1 MTIDLTQFHDAFF
14 EESFEALDSMEA
26 ALLKLDIGAPEP
38 ELINTIFRVA
48 HSIKGGSATFGF
60 SDIASFTHSLET
72 LLDELRSG
80 GMQVTLAISD
90 LLLKSVDV
98 MRAML
103 RSTQAK
109 QPLDMQKVSDL
120 QFDLEL
126 TIAQKNSAPPAKP
139 APAPAA
145 APAAT
150 APGGAV
156 ASTSG
161 VPAGAVPAGA
171 ASTTA
176 PVATVGA
183 AGAPGAA
190 GAAGAAAPAA
200 TAPVA
205 AVVATPYG
213 APVGASPAA
222 TGSAATA
229 SAAAGP
235 GHATASPAAAT
246 ATAST
251 SRGWEISF
259 RPYRELFARGNDPL
273 RMLRE
278 LAELG
283 DLTVHV
289 DTSALPTFS
298 DLDSQSCYLAWNLE
312 LAGDVLEADIKQ
324 VFEWAEG
331 DCDLELRQVGAPEA
345 NAAALAPAPAAGDA
359 TQATLVDGPAP
370 NATAE
375 SQPAI
380 HADRSAS
387 AGAADA
393 AVADAILSATDHK
406 PDAPAHNT
414 TAASAPAAT
423 PAASAPAAPTH
434 QPTLS
439 PVKENKPDTPVAAI
453 GDSGSIRVSVEK
465 IDELMNTVG
474 ELVITQA
481 MLSQLG
487 TAMEG
492 PNAEK
497 LRAGLAQLERN
508 TRELQE
514 SVMRVRMLPISFV
527 FSRFPRMVR
536 DIAQRLGKQIDL
548 KLTGEQT
555 ELDKTVLEKI
565 GDPLVHLVRNSIDHG
580 IEMPDARIAAGKP
593 AAGTV
598 HLDACH
604 RGGNIAVE
612 VSDDGG
618 GLDKDRILAKARQR
632 GLVGPNDA
640 LTDDQ
645 IHDLIFLP
653 GFSTAEKT
661 TDLSGRG
668 VGMDVV
674 RRNVKELGGKIELR
688 SEQGKGSRF
697 IITLPLTLAI
707 VDGQSVAVGSETY
720 IIPLISIVESMRLK
734 ETAISRLSGHN
745 EVFSFRG
752 DYLPIIRLHELFG
765 VEPRARALHE
775 GLVVIAEG
783 DGRRVGLFVDDLLG
797 QQQVV
802 IKSLEANYGHVE
814 GVSGA
819 TILGDG
825 SVALIL
831 DVTGIIHAASMR
843 AAA

>member
-80 GMQVTLAISD
+80 GMQVTLVISD
-90 LLLKSVDV
+90 VLLKSVDV

-109 QPLDMQKVSDL
+109 QPLDMQRVSDL

-126 TIAQKNSAPPAKP
+126 MIAQKNA
-139 APAPAA
+139 APAPTVIPEAIAHLAAAVTA
-145 APAAT
+145 APAASAPAT
-150 APGGAV
+150 AAP
-156 ASTSG
+156 TSA
-161 VPAGAVPAGA
+161 PAGA
-171 ASTTA
+171 S
-176 PVATVGA
+176 
-183 AGAPGAA
+183 
-190 GAAGAAAPAA
+190 A
-200 TAPVA
+200 TAPSA
-205 AVVATPYG
+205 TTPALTAVTNTVDT
-213 APVGASPAA
+213 VPAA
-222 TGSAATA
+222 
-229 SAAAGP
+229 
-235 GHATASPAAAT
+235 
-246 ATAST
+246 
-251 SRGWEISF
+251 RGWEISF

-283 DLTVHV
+283 ELTVHA
-289 DTSALPTFS
+289 DLSALPNFA
-298 DLDSQSCYLAWNLE
+298 DLEAQSCYLAWKLE
-312 LAGDVLEADIKQ
+312 LAGDVAQDAIKQ

-331 DCDLELRQVGAPEA
+331 DCDLELRKVDAAPTAGPIEST
-345 NAAALAPAPAAGDA
+345 AA
-359 TQATLVDGPAP
+359 GPAP
-370 NATAE
+370 TAV
-375 SQPAI
+375 AGT
-380 HADRSAS
+380 AS
-387 AGAADA
+387 AGTAVVVDVAAATAAPASDA
-393 AVADAILSATDHK
+393 AVADAILSGK
-406 PDAPAHNT
+406 
-414 TAASAPAAT
+414 AASADEPKHDPSAQTATTQAAVT
-423 PAASAPAAPTH
+423 PAAAPVVAA
-434 QPTLS
+434 
-439 PVKENKPDTPVAAI
+439 VKEGKPETTSVSAI

-487 TAMEG
+487 TVLDG

-580 IEMPDARIAAGKP
+580 IEMPEARIAAGKP

-618 GLDKDRILAKARQR
+618 GLDKDRILAKARSR
-632 GLVGPNDA
+632 GLVGQNDV

-688 SEQGKGSRF
+688 SERGKGSRF

-707 VDGQSVAVGSETY
+707 VDGQSVAVGAETY

-734 ETAISRLSGHN
+734 ETGISRLSGHN

-765 VEPRARALHE
+765 VEPRTRALHE

-831 DVTGIIHAASMR
+831 DVTGIIAAASMR

>member
-60 SDIASFTHSLET
+60 SDIASFTHSCET

-80 GMQVTLAISD
+80 GMQVSLEISD
-90 LLLKSVDV
+90 LLLKTVDV

-103 RSTQAK
+103 RSTQSK
-109 QPLDMQKVSDL
+109 QPMNMQKVSDV
-120 QFDLEL
+120 QFDVEMM
-126 TIAQKNSAPPAKP
+126 IAQKNNAPAKP
-139 APAPAA
+139 AAAPVKAAPAAVPAPAA
-145 APAAT
+145 A
-150 APGGAV
+150 AP
-156 ASTSG
+156 
-161 VPAGAVPAGA
+161 
-171 ASTTA
+171 
-176 PVATVGA
+176 
-183 AGAPGAA
+183 
-190 GAAGAAAPAA
+190 AAPA
-200 TAPVA
+200 T
-205 AVVATPYG
+205 
-213 APVGASPAA
+213 SP
-222 TGSAATA
+222 
-229 SAAAGP
+229 
-235 GHATASPAAAT
+235 AT
-246 ATAST
+246 ATSAST
-251 SRGWEISF
+251 APPRWEISF

-273 RMLRE
+273 RMMRE

-283 DLTVHV
+283 ELTINV
-289 DTSALPTFS
+289 DVSALPGFEQ
-298 DLDSQSCYLAWNLE
+298 LDAQSCYLAWKLE
-312 LAGDVLEADIKQ
+312 LAGDVPEDAIKQ

-331 DCDLELRQVGAPEA
+331 DCDLELRRVGTGT
-345 NAAALAPAPAAGDA
+345 AAAVAAEPVVVETEPAPSQAA
-359 TQATLVDGPAP
+359 L
-370 NATAE
+370 
-375 SQPAI
+375 
-380 HADRSAS
+380 
-387 AGAADA
+387 
-393 AVADAILSATDHK
+393 ADAILSSTAPAIEEPKPEPAAPVATAPTLTAVKDTK
-406 PDAPAHNT
+406 PDASIGA
-414 TAASAPAAT
+414 
-423 PAASAPAAPTH
+423 
-434 QPTLS
+434 
-439 PVKENKPDTPVAAI
+439 V

-487 TAMEG
+487 AALEG
-492 PNAEK
+492 GNAEK

-580 IEMPDARIAAGKP
+580 IEMPDVRVAAGKD
-593 AAGTV
+593 AVGTV

-632 GLVGPNDA
+632 GLVGPNDI

-707 VDGQSVAVGSETY
+707 VDGQSVAVGTETY

-734 ETAISRLSGHN
+734 ETSISRLSGHN

>member
-90 LLLKSVDV
+90 VLLKSVDV

-103 RSTQAK
+103 RSTQSK
-109 QPLDMQKVSDL
+109 QPLDMQRVSDL

-126 TIAQKNSAPPAKP
+126 MIAQKNAAP
-139 APAPAA
+139 APTTIPDAIAHLVAAAPAA
-145 APAAT
+145 APAA
-150 APGGAV
+150 
-156 ASTSG
+156 
-161 VPAGAVPAGA
+161 
-171 ASTTA
+171 
-176 PVATVGA
+176 
-183 AGAPGAA
+183 
-190 GAAGAAAPAA
+190 AAAPAPA
-200 TAPVA
+200 PAPSAASNAAPVA
-205 AVVATPYG
+205 PAAPASVATNTTDT
-213 APVGASPAA
+213 VPAA
-222 TGSAATA
+222 T
-229 SAAAGP
+229 
-235 GHATASPAAAT
+235 
-246 ATAST
+246 
-251 SRGWEISF
+251 GWEISF

-283 DLTVHV
+283 ELTVHA
-289 DTSALPTFS
+289 DLSALPGFA
-298 DLDSQSCYLAWNLE
+298 DLEAQSCYLAWKLE
-312 LAGDVLEADIKQ
+312 LAGDIAEDAIKQ

-331 DCDLELRQVGAPEA
+331 DCDLELRKLGG
-345 NAAALAPAPAAGDA
+345 APAAVAAVDA
-359 TQATLVDGPAP
+359 TADATSSAP
-370 NATAE
+370 VATPDAVAATSTAATTNATATTA
-375 SQPAI
+375 PAGT
-380 HADRSAS
+380 AAPAS
-387 AGAADA
+387 DA
-393 AVADAILSATDHK
+393 AVADAILSAK
-406 PDAPAHNT
+406 P
-414 TAASAPAAT
+414 AAAEEPKHEAPAAA
-423 PAASAPAAPTH
+423 PVAAAPVVAAAPA
-434 QPTLS
+434 
-439 PVKENKPDTPVAAI
+439 PVKDGKPETTSVSAI

-487 TAMEG
+487 AALEG

-580 IEMPDARIAAGKP
+580 IEMPDARVAAGKP

-612 VSDDGG
+612 VSDDGN
-618 GLDKDRILAKARQR
+618 GLDKDRILAKARAR
-632 GLVGPNDA
+632 GLVGQNDV

-645 IHDLIFLP
+645 IHELIFLP

-688 SEQGKGSRF
+688 SERGKGSRF

-707 VDGQSVAVGSETY
+707 VDGQSVAVGAETY

-734 ETAISRLSGHN
+734 ETSISRLSGHN

-765 VEPRARALHE
+765 VEPRTRALHE

-831 DVTGIIHAASMR
+831 DVTGIIAAASLR

>member
-60 SDIASFTHSLET
+60 SDIASFTHSCET

-80 GMQVTLAISD
+80 GMQVTTEISD
-90 LLLKSVDV
+90 LLLKTVDV

-103 RSTQAK
+103 RSTQSK
-109 QPLDMQKVSDL
+109 QPIDMQRVSDL
-120 QFDLEL
+120 QFDVEL
-126 TIAQKNSAPPAKP
+126 MIAQKNNAPKIAPAAP
-139 APAPAA
+139 VVAAAPAASPQPVAPVVAAVPVAAPAPAA
-145 APAAT
+145 PEAAT
-150 APGGAV
+150 APHWDI
-156 ASTSG
+156 T
-161 VPAGAVPAGA
+161 
-171 ASTTA
+171 
-176 PVATVGA
+176 
-183 AGAPGAA
+183 
-190 GAAGAAAPAA
+190 
-200 TAPVA
+200 
-205 AVVATPYG
+205 
-213 APVGASPAA
+213 
-222 TGSAATA
+222 
-229 SAAAGP
+229 
-235 GHATASPAAAT
+235 
-246 ATAST
+246 
-251 SRGWEISF
+251 F

-283 DLTVHV
+283 EIKIEV
-289 DTSALPTFS
+289 DTSALPGFGE
-298 DLDSQSCYLAWNLE
+298 LDPQSCYLAWKIE
-312 LAGDVLEADIKQ
+312 LDGQVREDAIKQ

-331 DCDLELRQVGAPEA
+331 DCDLELRLVGTAAPTNDALVADAVLSGNEP
-345 NAAALAPAPAAGDA
+345 AAVVPEPVATAAAPAPAPIA
-359 TQATLVDGPAP
+359 QAAAAAP
-370 NATAE
+370 VV
-375 SQPAI
+375 
-380 HADRSAS
+380 AS
-387 AGAADA
+387 
-393 AVADAILSATDHK
+393 
-406 PDAPAHNT
+406 
-414 TAASAPAAT
+414 AT
-423 PAASAPAAPTH
+423 PA
-434 QPTLS
+434 
-439 PVKENKPDTPVAAI
+439 VAAVKDAAI
-453 GDSGSIRVSVEK
+453 SAVGDSGSIRVSVEK

-580 IEMPDARIAAGKP
+580 IEMPEARIAAGKS

-618 GLDKDRILAKARQR
+618 GLDKDRILAKAKQR
-632 GLVGPNDA
+632 GLVGPNDT

-688 SEQGKGSRF
+688 SERGKGSRF

-734 ETAISRLSGHN
+734 ETSISRLSGHN

-752 DYLPIIRLHELFG
+752 DYLPIIRLHQLFG

-843 AAA
+843 VAA

>member
-26 ALLKLDIGAPEP
+26 ALLKLDIGAPDS

-60 SDIASFTHSLET
+60 AEIASFTHSLET

-80 GMQVTLAISD
+80 GMQVTLPMSD

-98 MRAML
+98 LRAML
-103 RSTQAK
+103 RAVQAK
-109 QPLDMQKVSDL
+109 QPVDAQRVSDV

-126 TIAQKNSAPPAKP
+126 MIVQKSV
-139 APAPAA
+139 APAPTPARTPSPSPEVPRPNTSAANAA
-145 APAAT
+145 A
-150 APGGAV
+150 V
-156 ASTSG
+156 
-161 VPAGAVPAGA
+161 
-171 ASTTA
+171 
-176 PVATVGA
+176 
-183 AGAPGAA
+183 
-190 GAAGAAAPAA
+190 
-200 TAPVA
+200 
-205 AVVATPYG
+205 
-213 APVGASPAA
+213 
-222 TGSAATA
+222 
-229 SAAAGP
+229 
-235 GHATASPAAAT
+235 
-246 ATAST
+246 
-251 SRGWEISF
+251 RMGWQISF

-273 RMLRE
+273 RMMRE

-283 DLTVHV
+283 ELAVKV
-289 DTSALPTFS
+289 DATALPALAQ
-298 DLDSQSCYLAWNLE
+298 LDPSECYFAWTLE
-312 LAGDVLEADIKQ
+312 LLGDVAEGSVRQ

-331 DCDLELRQVGAPEA
+331 DCDLQISALGSEQR
-345 NAAALAPAPAAGDA
+345 AAAVTPGADTDDA
-359 TQATLVDGPAP
+359 
-370 NATAE
+370 
-375 SQPAI
+375 
-380 HADRSAS
+380 R
-387 AGAADA
+387 
-393 AVADAILSATDHK
+393 ADAILSA
-406 PDAPAHNT
+406 DAAGAAVP
-414 TAASAPAAT
+414 ASAVKAGST
-423 PAASAPAAPTH
+423 PKADA
-434 QPTLS
+434 
-439 PVKENKPDTPVAAI
+439 KPEKTDAGVGAV

-487 TAMEG
+487 TLVEG
-492 PNAEK
+492 TTAEK

-508 TRELQE
+508 MRELQE
-514 SVMRVRMLPISFV
+514 SVMRVRMLPITFI

-536 DIAQRLGKQIDL
+536 DLAQRLGKQIEL

-580 IEMPDARIAAGKP
+580 IESPESRVAAGK
-593 AAGTV
+593 AAFGTV

-612 VSDDGG
+612 VSDDGA
-618 GLDKDRILAKARQR
+618 GLDKERILAKARER
-632 GLVGPNDA
+632 GLVGATDV

-645 IHDLIFLP
+645 IHELIFLP

-661 TDLSGRG
+661 TDVSGRG

-688 SEQGKGSRF
+688 SERGQGSRF

-720 IIPLISIVESMRLK
+720 IVPLISIVESMQLK
-734 ETAISRLSGHN
+734 TSNVSRLSGRG

-752 DYLPIIRLHELFG
+752 DYLPIIRLHELYG
-765 VEPRARALHE
+765 VEPHTRNLQE
-775 GLVVIAEG
+775 GLVVVAEG
-783 DGRRVGLFVDDLLG
+783 EGRRVGLFVDDLLG

-831 DVTGIIHAASMR
+831 DVPGIIRAASLR

>member
-1 MTIDLTQFHDAFF
+1 MQ
-14 EESFEALDSMEA
+14 
-26 ALLKLDIGAPEP
+26 
-38 ELINTIFRVA
+38 RV
-48 HSIKGGSATFGF
+48 
-60 SDIASFTHSLET
+60 SDI
-72 LLDELRSG
+72 
-80 GMQVTLAISD
+80 
-90 LLLKSVDV
+90 
-98 MRAML
+98 
-103 RSTQAK
+103 
-109 QPLDMQKVSDL
+109 
-120 QFDLEL
+120 QFDVEL
-126 TIAQKNSAPPAKP
+126 MIAQKNNAPAK
-139 APAPAA
+139 PAA
-145 APAAT
+145 APAQPAT
-150 APGGAV
+150 VAV
-156 ASTSG
+156 APAPSPSPAP
-161 VPAGAVPAGA
+161 VSVAPAGDSLAGR
-171 ASTTA
+171 SVA
-176 PVATVGA
+176 P
-183 AGAPGAA
+183 
-190 GAAGAAAPAA
+190 
-200 TAPVA
+200 APVA
-205 AVVATPYG
+205 AVAK
-213 APVGASPAA
+213 
-222 TGSAATA
+222 
-229 SAAAGP
+229 
-235 GHATASPAAAT
+235 H
-246 ATAST
+246 
-251 SRGWEISF
+251 WEIFF

-273 RMLRE
+273 RMMRE

-283 DLTVHV
+283 ELKVEI
-289 DTSALPTFS
+289 DTSALPAFA
-298 DLDSQSCYLAWNLE
+298 DLDAQSCYLAWKLE
-312 LAGDVLEADIKQ
+312 LAGNVAEDAIKQ

-331 DCDLELRQVGAPEA
+331 DCDLELRLIGAETT
-345 NAAALAPAPAAGDA
+345 AAPVVDA
-359 TQATLVDGPAP
+359 T
-370 NATAE
+370 
-375 SQPAI
+375 
-380 HADRSAS
+380 AS
-387 AGAADA
+387 APIEVPASNI
-393 AVADAILSATDHK
+393 VADAILSGSTPAAAEPKHEPVAPAAATAPAAAAPTLTAVPSAK
-406 PDAPAHNT
+406 PDASIGA
-414 TAASAPAAT
+414 
-423 PAASAPAAPTH
+423 
-434 QPTLS
+434 
-439 PVKENKPDTPVAAI
+439 V

-487 TAMEG
+487 AALEG
-492 PNAEK
+492 ANAEK

-580 IEMPDARIAAGKP
+580 IEMPDVRIAAGKD
-593 AAGTV
+593 AVGTV

-618 GLDKDRILAKARQR
+618 GLDKERILAKAKQR
-632 GLVGPNDA
+632 GLVGQNDV
-640 LTDDQ
+640 LTDEQ

-688 SEQGKGSRF
+688 SERGKGSRF

-734 ETAISRLSGHN
+734 ETSISRLSGHN

-831 DVTGIIHAASMR
+831 DVAGIIQAASMR

>member
-1 MTIDLTQFHDAFF
+1 MTIDLAQFHDAFF

-26 ALLKLDIGAPEP
+26 ALLKLDIGAPDK

-72 LLDELRSG
+72 MLDELRSG
-80 GMQVTLAISD
+80 GMQVTLAMSD

-103 RSTQAK
+103 RAVQQK
-109 QPLDMQKVSDL
+109 QPINTQRVSDL

-126 TIAQKNSAPPAKP
+126 MIAQKNSAP
-139 APAPAA
+139 AA
-145 APAAT
+145 APAT
-150 APGGAV
+150 ALASVTPPAPPEPVV
-156 ASTSG
+156 AAPPSAP
-161 VPAGAVPAGA
+161 VQ
-171 ASTTA
+171 A
-176 PVATVGA
+176 PVADT
-183 AGAPGAA
+183 
-190 GAAGAAAPAA
+190 
-200 TAPVA
+200 
-205 AVVATPYG
+205 TPRRW
-213 APVGASPAA
+213 V
-222 TGSAATA
+222 
-229 SAAAGP
+229 
-235 GHATASPAAAT
+235 
-246 ATAST
+246 
-251 SRGWEISF
+251 ISF
-259 RPYRELFARGNDPL
+259 RPYTELFARGNDPL
-273 RMLRE
+273 RMMRE

-283 DLTVHV
+283 ELESNADV
-289 DTSALPTFS
+289 SALPAFA
-298 DLDSQSCYLAWNLE
+298 DLQPQSCYLAWNLV
-312 LAGDVLEADIKQ
+312 LTGDVTESAIRQ

-331 DCDLELRQVGAPEA
+331 DCDLQITLANGAAQATSP
-345 NAAALAPAPAAGDA
+345 AAAQDSTSGAAVSVTPVAAAAVAAAEPASNPAATAPVAAAPAAPAPVVPIPVAEVPAAAAPIAPAPATAPTAVA
-359 TQATLVDGPAP
+359 TQKTEA
-370 NATAE
+370 
-375 SQPAI
+375 
-380 HADRSAS
+380 
-387 AGAADA
+387 
-393 AVADAILSATDHK
+393 
-406 PDAPAHNT
+406 
-414 TAASAPAAT
+414 
-423 PAASAPAAPTH
+423 AAP
-434 QPTLS
+434 
-439 PVKENKPDTPVAAI
+439 VATVA
-453 GDSGSIRVSVEK
+453 DSGSIRVSVEK

-487 TAMEG
+487 SKLEG
-492 PNAEK
+492 PTAEK
-497 LRAGLAQLERN
+497 LRGGLAQLERN
-508 TRELQE
+508 MRELQE
-514 SVMRVRMLPISFV
+514 SVMRVRMLPINVV

-536 DIAQRLGKQIDL
+536 DLAQRLGKQVEL

-580 IEMPDARIAAGKP
+580 IEAPDKRTAAGKP

-618 GLDKDRILAKARQR
+618 GLDKDRILAKARDR
-632 GLVGPNDA
+632 GLVGPNDV
-640 LTDDQ
+640 LTDEQ
-645 IHDLIFLP
+645 IYDLIFLP

-661 TDLSGRG
+661 TDVSGRG

-674 RRNVKELGGKIELR
+674 RRNIKELGGKIELR
-688 SEQGKGSRF
+688 SEHGQGSKT

-707 VDGQSVAVGSETY
+707 VDGQSVSVGSETY
-720 IIPLISIVESMRLK
+720 IVPLISIVESMQLK
-734 ETAISRLSGHN
+734 AADVSRLSGRG

-752 DYLPIIRLHELFG
+752 FYLPIVRLYEVFG
-765 VEPRARALHE
+765 VEPHTKVLDE
-775 GLVVIAEG
+775 GLVVVAEG
-783 DGRRVGLFVDDLLG
+783 EGHQRIGLFVDDLLG

-831 DVTGIIHAASMR
+831 DIPGLIRAMSMR

>member
-26 ALLKLDIGAPEP
+26 ALLKLDIGAPDK

-60 SDIASFTHSLET
+60 SEIASFTHSLET

-80 GMQVTLAISD
+80 SMQVTLAMSD

-98 MRAML
+98 LRAML
-103 RSTQAK
+103 RAVQAK
-109 QPLDMQKVSDL
+109 QPIDAQRVSDL

-126 TIAQKNSAPPAKP
+126 MIAQKSSAAHSVAASPV
-139 APAPAA
+139 AA
-145 APAAT
+145 AP
-150 APGGAV
+150 
-156 ASTSG
+156 
-161 VPAGAVPAGA
+161 VPAASMPVGAASAGPSTAAAVPAVQ
-171 ASTTA
+171 A
-176 PVATVGA
+176 PRPAVGA
-183 AGAPGAA
+183 ANTQ
-190 GAAGAAAPAA
+190 
-200 TAPVA
+200 TAK
-205 AVVATPYG
+205 
-213 APVGASPAA
+213 
-222 TGSAATA
+222 
-229 SAAAGP
+229 
-235 GHATASPAAAT
+235 
-246 ATAST
+246 
-251 SRGWEISF
+251 RWQICF

-273 RMLRE
+273 RMMRE

-283 DLTVHV
+283 ELIVSV
-289 DTSALPTFS
+289 DTTALPPLSHLEPS
-298 DLDSQSCYLAWNLE
+298 DCHLAWTLE
-312 LAGDVLEADIKQ
+312 LQGEIREEAIRQ

-331 DCDLELRQVGAPEA
+331 DCELMIAELGTDSAGSGPAV
-345 NAAALAPAPAAGDA
+345 AAQPDR
-359 TQATLVDGPAP
+359 TQA
-370 NATAE
+370 AT
-375 SQPAI
+375 
-380 HADRSAS
+380 
-387 AGAADA
+387 
-393 AVADAILSATDHK
+393 ADAILSA
-406 PDAPAHNT
+406 
-414 TAASAPAAT
+414 APAA
-423 PAASAPAAPTH
+423 AARAATKEAAPAAPKVDAKAEGQVT
-434 QPTLS
+434 T
-439 PVKENKPDTPVAAI
+439 I
-453 GDSGSIRVSVEK
+453 GDSSSIRVSVEK

-487 TAMEG
+487 TMIEG
-492 PNAEK
+492 ATAEK

-508 TRELQE
+508 MRELQE

-536 DIAQRLGKQIDL
+536 DLAQRLGKQIEL

-580 IEMPDARIAAGKP
+580 IEQPDARVAAGK
-593 AAGTV
+593 AAFGTV

-612 VSDDGG
+612 VSDDGA
-618 GLDKDRILAKARQR
+618 GLDKERILAKARAR
-632 GLVGPNDA
+632 GLVGANDQ
-640 LTDDQ
+640 LTDEQ
-645 IHDLIFLP
+645 IQELIFLP

-661 TDLSGRG
+661 TDVSGRG

-688 SEQGKGSRF
+688 TERGKGSRF
-697 IITLPLTLAI
+697 VITLPLTLAI

-720 IIPLISIVESMRLK
+720 IVPLISIVESMQLK
-734 ETAISRLSGHN
+734 SSNVSRLSSRG

-752 DYLPIIRLHELFG
+752 DYLPIIRLHDLYG
-765 VEPRARALHE
+765 VEPRTRHLHE
-775 GLVVIAEG
+775 GLVVVAEG
-783 DGRRVGLFVDDLLG
+783 EGRRVGLFVDDLLG

-831 DVTGIIHAASMR
+831 DVPGIIRAASTR

>member
-14 EESFEALDSMEA
+14 EESFEALDSMET

-60 SDIASFTHSLET
+60 SGIASFTHSCET

-80 GMQVTLAISD
+80 GMQVTTEISN
-90 LLLKSVDV
+90 LLLKTVDV
-98 MRAML
+98 MREML
-103 RSTQAK
+103 RATQSK
-109 QPLDMQKVSDL
+109 QPIDMQKTSDV
-120 QFDLEL
+120 QFDVEAM
-126 TIAQKNSAPPAKP
+126 IAKKNNAPAK
-139 APAPAA
+139 AAAAPAA
-145 APAAT
+145 APAA
-150 APGGAV
+150 
-156 ASTSG
+156 
-161 VPAGAVPAGA
+161 A
-171 ASTTA
+171 ANT
-176 PVATVGA
+176 G
-183 AGAPGAA
+183 
-190 GAAGAAAPAA
+190 
-200 TAPVA
+200 
-205 AVVATPYG
+205 TP
-213 APVGASPAA
+213 
-222 TGSAATA
+222 
-229 SAAAGP
+229 
-235 GHATASPAAAT
+235 PAAA
-246 ATAST
+246 AAE
-251 SRGWEISF
+251 RYWEISF
-259 RPYRELFARGNDPL
+259 RPYPELFARGNDPL

-283 DLTVHV
+283 ELKVEADLK
-289 DTSALPTFS
+289 SLPTFAE
-298 DLDSQSCYLAWNLE
+298 LDPQSCYLAWQLK
-312 LAGDVLEADIKQ
+312 LSGDVAEDAIKQ

-331 DCDLELRQVGAPEA
+331 DCDLTMKLSDGGATP
-345 NAAALAPAPAAGDA
+345 
-359 TQATLVDGPAP
+359 
-370 NATAE
+370 ATAE
-375 SQPAI
+375 EPK
-380 HADRSAS
+380 SAEP
-387 AGAADA
+387 
-393 AVADAILSATDHK
+393 AVA
-406 PDAPAHNT
+406 
-414 TAASAPAAT
+414 TAAPAAT
-423 PAASAPAAPTH
+423 PAADPAPVATPPAPAA
-434 QPTLS
+434 S
-439 PVKENKPDTPVAAI
+439 GPVAVPTPAKEASVAAV

-487 TAMEG
+487 NAIEG
-492 PNAEK
+492 PHAEK

-580 IEMPDARIAAGKP
+580 IEMPDARVAAGKP

-618 GLDKDRILAKARQR
+618 GLNKERILAKAKQR
-632 GLVGPNDA
+632 GLVGQNDI

-653 GFSTAEKT
+653 GFSTADKT

-674 RRNVKELGGKIELR
+674 RRNVKELGGKIELK

-707 VDGQSVAVGSETY
+707 VDGQSVAVGNETY

-734 ETAISRLSGHN
+734 ESSISRLSGRN

-765 VEPRARALHE
+765 VEPRTRSLHE

-783 DGRRVGLFVDDLLG
+783 DGRRIGLFVDDLLG

-802 IKSLEANYGHVE
+802 IKSLETNYGRVE

-831 DVTGIIHAASMR
+831 DVTGIITAASMR